1 MIKDRYERL
10 SAIFALLN
18 NCLRYRLLYIGV
30 IMGTLLF
37 IIAGLLLMSKGVIF
51 NSDSDSSKRNFLIF
65 SGILLVAFSGC
76 RNATIN
82 MNSDLNNYYRLFSRA
97 ITSESFATF
106 SSTSTMETGYL
117 LLNWLI
123 ARIIKW
129 PQFIIFFQAA
139 FCIGV
144 TLRFIYKFSDE
155 VLLSV
160 LSFMSFGL
168 MQFYLTGFR
177 QSFAIALCLVALEL
191 AIKKKFIAYAIIVF
205 LAVSFHQTAI
215 VFIPVYWIVK
225 AGLTKINTLVDFGLI
240 ICLSQA
246 VPRLILLGNE
256 VFDKEYQGVFT
267 GNNLGGIVNILV
279 ELVVIGI
286 MFYQSERYSKP
297 QIISNSSSAM
307 SRPLNGFFYLL
318 TIGMGIYA
326 LRFQALVLERI
337 SLYFT
342 PCLIILLPHIIETS
356 FEKESKKIVKIV
368 FIVMMIFLSW
378 WRLHSYSYN
387 AFWTSL

>member
-1 MIKDRYERL
+1 
-10 SAIFALLN
+10 
-18 NCLRYRLLYIGV
+18 
-30 IMGTLLF
+30 MGTLLF
-37 IIAGLLLMSKGVIF
+37 IIAGLLLVSKVVIF
-51 NSDSDSSKRNFLIF
+51 NSDSDRSKRNFLIF
-65 SGILLVAFSGC
+65 SGILLVAFFGC

-225 AGLTKINTLVDFGLI
+225 AGLTKINTLVDVGLI

-246 VPRLILLGNE
+246 VPRLILFGNE

-279 ELVVIGI
+279 ELVVVGI

-307 SRPLNGFFYLL
+307 SRPLNGFFHLL

-356 FEKESKKIVKIV
+356 FEKNSKKIVKNA
-368 FIVMMIFLSW
+368 FIMMLIFLSW
-378 WRLHSYSYN
+378 WRLHSYTYN
-387 AFWTSL
+387 VFWESL